1 MNLRS
6 RIGGAVAALV
16 LGASGGVV
24 VSAGP
29 ASAAACGAG
38 TGVTVVVNSSVR
50 CDPSAGGSA
59 ASNFN
64 DAGHSLTRT
73 RKFPGF
79 VCRVDG
85 VPASDPCVT
94 ASPAN
99 AYWALFWADGKGGGW
114 VYSDLGV
121 DSLTVPT
128 GGWVAWVFQSTKS
141 TVYPSITPYTAP
153 AAKPKAPTGGGSG
166 NGASGGSTSGSGSS
180 SGGSSSGGAGSSSGP
195 SPSASASAKARA
207 QKKATE
213 AKKTEAEKKAKAE
226 ASSPTAEPSASASA
240 QAAKQAELE
249 RTAQKA
255 DSSASSTLWIGAAL
269 ALALLLGM
277 GATIWQRRARRQG

>member
-99 AYWALFWADGKGGGW
+99 AYWGLFWADGKGGGW

-121 DSLTVPT
+121 DSLTVPA
-128 GGWVAWVFQSTKS
+128 GGWVAWVFQSTNS
-141 TVYPSITPYTAP
+141 TVYPGITPYTAP

-166 NGASGGSTSGSGSS
+166 GGASGGSS
-180 SGGSSSGGAGSSSGP
+180 SGGSSPGRTGSSSNP
-195 SPSASASAKARA
+195 SPSSSASAKAKA
-207 QKKATE
+207 EEKATAAKKA
-213 AKKTEAEKKAKAE
+213 EAEKKAKAE

-249 RTAQKA
+249 RTAQEA